1 MQDRDEYFK
10 GISFVRIAFLA
21 LFFLGMMVL
30 VGQVRGGEWNEK
42 PVMCAFE
49 KEIEQVLELKG
60 EKLFFVGKQLTKVRT
75 ETGLAKKPVGV
86 KLDMY
91 VNPETG
97 TFTIIEF
104 HPTYKSYCVISYGM
118 NFQVFMGGVQ

>member
-10 GISFVRIAFLA
+10 GISFVKVAFLA

-60 EKLFFVGKQLTKVRT
+60 EKLFFSEISSGPIHSRV
-75 ETGLAKKPVGV
+75 
-86 KLDMY
+86 
-91 VNPETG
+91 
-97 TFTIIEF
+97 IELIF
-104 HPTYKSYCVISYGM
+104 
-118 NFQVFMGGVQ
+118 

>member
-10 GISFVRIAFLA
+10 GISFVKVAFLA

-60 EKLFFVGKQLTKVRT
+60 EKLFFAGKQLTKVRT
-75 ETGLAKKPVGV
+75 ETGLAKNPVSIP
-86 KLDMY
+86 LRLY
-91 VNPETG
+91 VNKKTG
-97 TFTIIEF
+97 TFSVLEY
-104 HPTYKSYCVISYGM
+104 HPSYKSFCVIAYGSE
-118 NFQVFMGGVQ
+118 FEDFREVL

>member
-30 VGQVRGGEWNEK
+30 VGQVRGGEWNEI

-86 KLDMY
+86 KLEMY